1 MAKISKF
8 ILLDDGFIFK
18 GRQYSDTDITNIR
31 LSNVNLDYRY
41 GGLVHAADV
50 KIVTFE
56 LSLKRGEKLK
66 IKSEDW
72 DQLNPAGI
80 ILSKLRDKDKERN
93 EVFTVYQQLCQR
105 TFRQRQDFYLSQLND
120 HGYFIYD
127 ECKFYP
133 SDKIVFRGLEFRISE
148 SQFINH
154 GNGIEIR
161 RKGGS
166 SIREKLEFELT
177 KYPQFMITTD
187 TDVIRVLLDKF
198 FGMRL

>member
-1 MAKISKF
+1 MAKISKL
-8 ILLDDGFIFK
+8 ILLREGFIFK
-18 GRQYSDTDITNIR
+18 GQQYSDNEIAHIC

-41 GGLVHAADV
+41 GGLVQAADV
-50 KIVTFE
+50 KIVTLE
-56 LSLKRGEKLK
+56 LSLKSGERVK

-72 DQLNPAGI
+72 DQLNPAGF
-80 ILSKLRDKDKERN
+80 ILSKLRDKNKERN
-93 EVFTVYQQLCQR
+93 DVFTLYQELCQR
-105 TFRQRQDFYLSQLND
+105 TFRQRLDVYLSQLNE

-133 SDKIVFRGLEFRISE
+133 RDKIVFRDLEFRIGE
-148 SQFINH
+148 SQFIKH

-166 SIREKLEFELT
+166 SIREKLKFELT

-187 TDVIRVLLDKF
+187 TDVISLLLNKC

>member
-1 MAKISKF
+1 MAKINKF
-8 ILLDDGFIFK
+8 ILLHDGFTFK

-31 LSNVNLDYRY
+31 VSNVNLDYRY

-50 KIVTFE
+50 KIVTLE
-56 LSLKRGEKLK
+56 LSLKSGEKLK

-105 TFRQRQDFYLSQLND
+105 TFRQRIDFYLSQLND

-133 SDKIVFRGLEFRISE
+133 FDKIVFRDLEFKISE

-154 GNGIEIR
+154 GNGIEIKR
-161 RKGGS
+161 NGGS
-166 SIREKLEFELT
+166 SIREKLKFELT

-187 TDVIRVLLDKF
+187 TDVIRVLLNKLF
-198 FGMRL
+198 AMRL

>member
-8 ILLDDGFIFK
+8 ILLHDGFIFK
-18 GRQYSDTDITNIR
+18 GRQYSDSDIINIR

-41 GGLVHAADV
+41 GGLFHAADV
-50 KIVTFE
+50 KIVTLE
-56 LSLKRGEKLK
+56 LSLKSGEELK

-80 ILSKLRDKDKERN
+80 VISLFRDKDKERN
-93 EVFTVYQQLCQR
+93 DIFMVYQQLCQR
-105 TFRQRQDFYLSQLND
+105 TFRQRLDLYLNQLND
-120 HGYFIYD
+120 HGYFMYN

-133 SDKIVFRGLEFRISE
+133 SDKIVFRDIEFKISE
-148 SQFINH
+148 SQFISH
-154 GNGIEIR
+154 GNGIEIK
-161 RKGGS
+161 RKGGF
-166 SIREKLEFELT
+166 SISEKLKFELT

-187 TDVIRVLLDKF
+187 TDVIRVLLDKL